1 MTTTRSRRPGLVFVL
16 LTLGIDALG
25 FGIVVPIVP
34 NLVEMM
40 TGGSSSRAAEWVGAL
55 VAMFSLAQFVAA
67 PILGGLSDRY
77 GRRPIIILAML
88 GVAANYLLLAW
99 APTLAWL
106 FLGRLLAGATAAN
119 FSTAT
124 AYVAD
129 ITEPAKRSARFG
141 LVGATFGAGFVFGP
155 ALGGVLGDINLR
167 LPFLVA
173 AGLALADAAFG
184 ALVMPESLPLERR
197 RPFSWR
203 RANPIGTLHV
213 MLADRTTGWLTAAWA
228 MLWFGLG
235 ALQSTF
241 VLSMGLRFG
250 WGPRENGWALAALG
264 VTQALVQ
271 GLLVRPVIRWMGE
284 RGAAFAG
291 FALAGGAYLVFGLA
305 PAGWVIYLAV
315 VLQAL
320 GAIATPALRGLL
332 SARAAP
338 ERQGETQG
346 GLSSVQGL
354 TAVVAPLLASFVYSG
369 AVRWGGVPWAG
380 APFLLGALTYGL
392 GALAFARSGVRAVA
406 HQAG

>member
-1 MTTTRSRRPGLVFVL
+1 MTRRPGLVFIL

-34 NLVEMM
+34 SLVEALS
-40 TGGSSSRAAEWVGAL
+40 GGSSSRAAEWVGAL
-55 VAMFSLAQFVAA
+55 VATFSLAQFVAA
-67 PILGGLSDRY
+67 PVLGGLSDRY

-88 GVAANYLLLAW
+88 GVAVNYLLLAW
-99 APTLAWL
+99 APSLAWL

-124 AYVAD
+124 AYIAD
-129 ITEPAKRSARFG
+129 ITEPRKRSARFG
-141 LVGATFGAGFVFGP
+141 LVGAAFGAGFVFGP
-155 ALGGVLGDINLR
+155 ALGGVLGAVNLR

-184 ALVMPESLPLERR
+184 ALVMPESLPRERR

-203 RANPIGTLHV
+203 RANPLGTLHIL
-213 MLADRTTGWLTAAWA
+213 LADRVTGWLTLSWA
-228 MLWFGLG
+228 LLWFGLG

-250 WGPRENGWALAALG
+250 WGPKENGWALAALG
-264 VTQALVQ
+264 LTQAVVQGVLVQ
-271 GLLVRPVIRWMGE
+271 PVIRWLGE

-291 FALAGGAYLVFGLA
+291 FGLGGAAYLVFGLA

-315 VLQAL
+315 LLQAF
-320 GAIATPALRGLL
+320 GAIGTPALRNLL
-332 SARAAP
+332 SVRAGP

-354 TAVVAPLLASFVYSG
+354 TAVAAPLLASFVYSG
-369 AVRWGGVPWAG
+369 AVSWGGVAWAG

-392 GALAFARSGVRAVA
+392 GALTFARSGVRTVA
-406 HQAG
+406 HQPG